1 MVKKA
6 ELPQHIVKAAM
17 DLAAERGWLAVT
29 MHDVAEAAGVSLADV
44 YRHYPSKD
52 ALLAG
57 LGRLVDETVLDRGE
71 IEPDEP
77 ARDRLFEV
85 LMSRFDALEPY
96 KAGVVAVLGA
106 LRRDPSIGLMQALP
120 LERSMRWMLEAAGMP
135 PRGLI
140 GEIKVRALAAIW
152 LDVLRVW
159 AKDDSPDLAQ
169 TMKSL
174 DKRLG
179 QAEQWANTFE
189 HRRRPANPFRRPA
202 EPQPTG
208 DDIAAAFDAE
218 AAADSTAG
226 TEAPAAR
233 GGGTGPGK
241 SGKAGRRAEGGTGP

>member
-17 DLAAERGWLAVT
+17 DLAAEHGWLAVT

-52 ALLAG
+52 AVLAG

-140 GEIKVRALAAIW
+140 GEIKVRALGAIW

-189 HRRRPANPFRRPA
+189 HRRRPPNPFRRPS
-202 EPQPTG
+202 EPETEPAG

-218 AAADSTAG
+218 AAADGTAREG
-226 TEAPAAR
+226 VA
-233 GGGTGPGK
+233 GGDGAGKAGK
-241 SGKAGRRAEGGTGP
+241 SGRRVEGGAGP